1 MKNKILKILSVFV
14 LILSISSCSNNNTSE
29 NVKSDD
35 VSHETSSK
43 FSLDELNVTY
53 VTSPLNVP
61 SIVEKNNKI
70 FQKHLP
76 GVKINYKEITSGADQ
91 TQALASGDVDVLF
104 GLGGSS
110 AVLAKSNGQDL
121 KVINMYSKAPEAFSM
136 FSKDDSI
143 KSQDD
148 LRGKTIG
155 GPVGTNLH
163 QLLVSYLWL
172 NGMKIDDVNFTNM
185 SIPDA
190 ATALESGDLDVAL
203 LGGPAAY
210 KAKENGFHE
219 VVNGKELIDAII
231 CMASNEKFIKE
242 HPDVVKAIKEAHD
255 EILGFME
262 EEPEETREI
271 VKKELDLDDKA
282 YDAMY
287 PMYDFSNEI
296 EEEDKKGF
304 ERTKD
309 FMIDNGMIEKDF
321 DVNEL
326 F

>member
-1 MKNKILKILSVFV
+1 MKNKILKILSVFI
-14 LILSISSCSNNNTSE
+14 LILSISACSKQNTTDNAGS
-29 NVKSDD
+29 ND
-35 VSHETSSK
+35 VSRETK
-43 FSLDELNVTY
+43 NEFSVDELNVTY
-53 VTSPLNVP
+53 VTAPLNVP
-61 SIVEKNNKI
+61 SIVEKQKAF

-121 KVINMYSKAPEAFSM
+121 KVINMYSKAPEAFSI
-136 FSKDDSI
+136 FSKDKSI
-143 KSQDD
+143 KSQND

-172 NGMKIDDVNFTNM
+172 NNMTTDDVNFTNM
-185 SIPDA
+185 QIPDA
-190 ATALESGDLDVAL
+190 AAALESGDLDVAL

-210 KAKENGFHE
+210 KAKEAGFNE
-219 VVNGKELIDAII
+219 VANGKELIDAII
-231 CMASNEKFIKE
+231 CVASSEKFIND
-242 HPDVVKAIKEAHD
+242 HPDVVKALKEAHD

-262 EEPEETREI
+262 EEPEETCEI

-282 YDAMY
+282 YDYMY

-296 EEEDKKGF
+296 EEDDKKGF

-309 FMIDNGMIEKDF
+309 FMLDNGMIEKDF